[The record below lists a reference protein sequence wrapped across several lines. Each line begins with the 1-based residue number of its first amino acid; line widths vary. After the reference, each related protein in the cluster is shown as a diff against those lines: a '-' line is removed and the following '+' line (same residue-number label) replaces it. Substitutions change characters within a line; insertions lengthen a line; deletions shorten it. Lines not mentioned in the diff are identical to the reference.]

1 MKYFNY
7 NFDLNLINERN
18 INKVKNNKK
27 INIIDVNHKFK
38 RIFEKN
44 LAIQITIL
52 KIHLE
57 FRLNYYK
64 KTKLVV

>member
-7 NFDLNLINERN
+7 NFEINLINEKN

-38 RIFEKN
+38 NILKKN
-44 LAIQITIL
+44 LAIQIATL

-57 FRLNYYK
+57 FHLNYYK
-64 KTKLVV
+64 KIKLVV